1 MSMSDTQT
9 FLVVAFAGEDG
20 VGVIPSQW
28 RTGERECFWPPY
40 KSSTRFEKA
49 VKSVEAPQASWTR
62 HTIRVLSTTGSY
74 ARAMI
79 LLTRAEETSDLATE
93 NEDERPSKRRKLQN
107 RRYVSSS
114 DDTEEEAENFTLPPP
129 IQPLVP
135 LTTPLTSNINPQSQR
150 QNFPDAVVSPI
161 SARHSTGSTQSLAGS
176 SRNISPMSTP
186 DLIVNATQ
194 KKILMI
200 LAEIKAE
207 VRDLK
212 RQTVANSHL
221 IQSLKTSHLD
231 LEELPD
237 DVNLPLSSVP
247 LLTALDEL
255 ARTDFN
261 VEKRLILTLSS
272 VGGQILPVA
281 VRRMLQEL
289 IQNNVAKCI
298 HWTGQGEKLAFKDLF
313 LRKVLEKAIRKN
325 QPTSNST
332 AVEIQREFVK
342 FFKGASDREED
353 VRQDN
358 NATSTFSLAL
368 NRRNNLSL

>member
-1 MSMSDTQT
+1 MSDTQT

-150 QNFPDAVVSPI
+150 QNFPDAVVSTI

-289 IQNNVAKCI
+289 IQNSVAKCI
-298 HWTGQGEKLAFKDLF
+298 NWTGQGEKLAFKDLF

-325 QPTSNST
+325 QQTSNST
-332 AVEIQREFVK
+332 AVDIQREVVK
-342 FFKGASDREED
+342 FFKGASDREGGRKARQQRHFD
-353 VRQDN
+353 VQFGN
-358 NATSTFSLAL
+358 EQEE
-368 NRRNNLSL
+368 

>member
-261 VEKRLILTLSS
+261 VEKRL
-272 VGGQILPVA
+272 
-281 VRRMLQEL
+281 
-289 IQNNVAKCI
+289 
-298 HWTGQGEKLAFKDLF
+298 KL
-313 LRKVLEKAIRKN
+313 
-325 QPTSNST
+325 
-332 AVEIQREFVK
+332 
-342 FFKGASDREED
+342 
-353 VRQDN
+353 
-358 NATSTFSLAL
+358 
-368 NRRNNLSL
+368 

>member
-1 MSMSDTQT
+1 
-9 FLVVAFAGEDG
+9 
-20 VGVIPSQW
+20 
-28 RTGERECFWPPY
+28 
-40 KSSTRFEKA
+40 
-49 VKSVEAPQASWTR
+49 
-62 HTIRVLSTTGSY
+62 
-74 ARAMI
+74 MI

-114 DDTEEEAENFTLPPP
+114 DDTEEEAESNFTLPPP

-135 LTTPLTSNINPQSQR
+135 LTTPLTSNINP
-150 QNFPDAVVSPI
+150 PDPVVSPI

-176 SRNISPMSTP
+176 SWNISSMSTP

-221 IQSLKTSHLD
+221 IQSLKASHLD

-255 ARTDFN
+255 ARSDVN

-272 VGGQILPVA
+272 VGGQILSVA

-289 IQNNVAKCI
+289 ILNSVAI
-298 HWTGQGEKLAFKDLF
+298 SINWTGQGEKLAFKDLF

-325 QPTSNST
+325 QQTSNST
-332 AVEIQREFVK
+332 AVDIQREVVK
-342 FFKGASDREED
+342 FFKGASDREGGRKARQQRHFD
-353 VRQDN
+353 VQFGN
-358 NATSTFSLAL
+358 EQEE
-368 NRRNNLSL
+368 